1 MSQFTFL
8 NNKTVLVTGV
18 SSSDQ
23 RFKNIGQALVEL
35 LVENDAQV
43 IAVSRDIKKCKKAV
57 KHLTEQGL
65 PVVVKQCDISS
76 HSDVESLF
84 KWVEETYGSLN
95 YLINNAGTEG
105 VLEPVDQLSL
115 DNIDSVIDINGKG
128 TLYCLKEGISLMKRS
143 LSKDNKMDCSIINV
157 GSIAAE
163 IGMPNTSVY
172 AYSKAGIA
180 SITRVVTIE
189 LNAYALETDTVP
201 IRVNA
206 VLPGVIRTPM
216 HGRFLDDNGLDGI
229 PPAESTSPEELAKC
243 IITRLNEKFLM
254 GSVSIIDGGYTAQ

>member
-1 MSQFTFL
+1 MSQFKFL
-8 NNKTVLVTGV
+8 NNKTALVTGV
-18 SSSDQ
+18 SSSDD

-43 IAVSRDIKKCKKAV
+43 IAVSRNIEKCEKAI
-57 KHLTEQGL
+57 KHLKDKNF
-65 PVVVKQCDISS
+65 PIVAKQCDISK

-84 KWVEETYGSLN
+84 NWVEKAYGTLN

-105 VLEPVDQLSL
+105 TLEPIDQLSL

-128 TLYCLKEGISLMKRS
+128 TLYCLKESINLMKKN
-143 LSKDNKMDCSIINV
+143 LSNDNKMDCSIINI

-180 SITRVVTIE
+180 SITRVATIE
-189 LNAYALETDTVP
+189 LNAYALETNTSP

-216 HGRFLDDNGLDGI
+216 HGRFLDDNKLDGI
-229 PPAESTSPEELAKC
+229 PPEQSTSPEELAKS
-243 IITRLNEKFLM
+243 IVTRLNEKFLM

>member
-1 MSQFTFL
+1 MSQFKFL
-8 NNKTVLVTGV
+8 NNKTALVTGV
-18 SSSDQ
+18 SSSDD

-43 IAVSRDIKKCKKAV
+43 IAVSRNIEKCEKAI
-57 KHLTEQGL
+57 KHLKDKNF
-65 PVVVKQCDISS
+65 PIVAKQCDISK

-84 KWVEETYGSLN
+84 NWVEKTYGTLN

-105 VLEPVDQLSL
+105 TLEPIDQLSL

-128 TLYCLKEGISLMKRS
+128 TLYCLKESINLMKKN
-143 LSKDNKMDCSIINV
+143 LSNDNKMDCSIINI

-180 SITRVVTIE
+180 SITRVATIE
-189 LNAYALETDTVP
+189 LNAYALETNTSP

-216 HGRFLDDNGLDGI
+216 HGRFLDENGLDGI
-229 PPAESTSPEELAKC
+229 PPSESTSPEELAKC

-254 GSVSIIDGGYTAQ
+254 GSVTIIDGGYTAQ

>member
-18 SSSDQ
+18 SSSDD

-43 IAVSRDIKKCKKAV
+43 IAVSRDIKKCEKAV

-65 PVVVKQCDISS
+65 SIVAKQCDISN

-105 VLEPVDQLSL
+105 ILEP
-115 DNIDSVIDINGKG
+115 IDCL
-128 TLYCLKEGISLMKRS
+128 LY
-143 LSKDNKMDCSIINV
+143 
-157 GSIAAE
+157 
-163 IGMPNTSVY
+163 
-172 AYSKAGIA
+172 
-180 SITRVVTIE
+180 
-189 LNAYALETDTVP
+189 
-201 IRVNA
+201 
-206 VLPGVIRTPM
+206 
-216 HGRFLDDNGLDGI
+216 
-229 PPAESTSPEELAKC
+229 TSPSP
-243 IITRLNEKFLM
+243 RDQR
-254 GSVSIIDGGYTAQ
+254 GSRMPSSA